1 MDEYEAI
8 PSRRKE
14 MRNMDAVRPQI
25 AWKDE

>member
-1 MDEYEAI
+1 MDAYEAI
-8 PSRRKE
+8 PSRQKE